1 MSVGQTDI
9 VGDSLSVR
17 AKYFRVNSLIIC
29 GLFVLS
35 MVSIPLLGFPE
46 NSIIYFFA
54 QRFNHDVEL
63 SVPTLYNYFLILSNI
78 GLITLVYL
86 SERSMRTS
94 QAPYWLFLAVVMFL
108 MSYDEAARVHE
119 RLMDP
124 MRTIV
129 PDTPLLNFPWTP
141 VGIVVALAVATI
153 CIPFLRRLPREVAGL
168 MIVAGA
174 VFVFGAV
181 VVETIGGWVA
191 YYYDRAHQFF
201 ILATIEESCEMLGMV
216 VFGYAML
223 LHIARMRPSL
233 RLPLT

>member
-63 SVPTLYNYFLILSNI
+63 SVPTLYNYFLILSNF

-119 RLMDP
+119 RREPAD
-124 MRTIV
+124 
-129 PDTPLLNFPWTP
+129 
-141 VGIVVALAVATI
+141 
-153 CIPFLRRLPREVAGL
+153 RRAPREKLARRPLASGPDL
-168 MIVAGA
+168 D
-174 VFVFGAV
+174 
-181 VVETIGGWVA
+181 
-191 YYYDRAHQFF
+191 DRGRRRVCFRG
-201 ILATIEESCEMLGMV
+201 CGRRNDRGM
-216 VFGYAML
+216 GRL
-223 LHIARMRPSL
+223 LL
-233 RLPLT
+233 